1 MPTRCIAAGC
11 SKTTKDG
18 VSLHLFPADPKYR
31 RLWAAKVRLTRA
43 KWSGPT
49 SFSALCSEHFEP
61 SCFES
66 GIHHSFDMTRRA
78 ILKHD
83 AVPKFFPASGKS
95 KKVSERRDEPRGA
108 FAKREQIRVSLNF
121 EGMFL
126 AFAKWHDFVLVPQAI
141 HRACRFY
148 VTVRT
153 AVILVRAVCSV
164 AVFL

>member
-61 SCFES
+61 LCFES

-83 AVPKFFPASGKS
+83 AVPTIFPASGKS

-108 FAKREQIRVSLNF
+108 FAKREKNRVSLNF

-126 AFAKWHDFVLVPQAI
+126 AFAK
-141 HRACRFY
+141 
-148 VTVRT
+148 
-153 AVILVRAVCSV
+153 
-164 AVFL
+164 

>member
-11 SKTTKDG
+11 NKTTKDG

-49 SFSALCSEHFEP
+49 SRFSALCSDHFDP

-66 GIHHSFDMTRRA
+66 GMFHTFDMRRKV

-83 AVPKFFPASGKS
+83 AILTVFPVSGKS
-95 KKVSERRDEPRGA
+95 KMQPERHEEPRAA
-108 FAKREQIRVSLNF
+108 FAK
-121 EGMFL
+121 
-126 AFAKWHDFVLVPQAI
+126 
-141 HRACRFY
+141 
-148 VTVRT
+148 T
-153 AVILVRAVCSV
+153 
-164 AVFL
+164 

>member
-83 AVPKFFPASGKS
+83 AVPTIFPASGKS
-95 KKVSERRDEPRGA
+95 KKVSERRNVRGPDYK
-108 FAKREQIRVSLNF
+108 FSLQISRLEIRHEQRPLGS
-121 EGMFL
+121 GPTR
-126 AFAKWHDFVLVPQAI
+126 KFVNTIKTNIFKP
-141 HRACRFY
+141 
-148 VTVRT
+148 
-153 AVILVRAVCSV
+153 
-164 AVFL
+164 